1 MRSAGEIRTIAS
13 DRYEWFLSC
22 GQIGEER
29 EEEATLGS
37 FTNQGFR
44 QVHILV

>member
-1 MRSAGEIRTIAS
+1 MRNAGEIRTLAS
-13 DRYEWFLSC
+13 DRYEWLVSC
-22 GQIGEER
+22 EQIGEER